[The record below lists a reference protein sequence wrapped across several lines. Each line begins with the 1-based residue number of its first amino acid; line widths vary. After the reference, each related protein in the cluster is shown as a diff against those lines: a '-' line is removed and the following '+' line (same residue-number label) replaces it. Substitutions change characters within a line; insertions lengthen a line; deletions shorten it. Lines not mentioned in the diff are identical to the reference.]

1 MPFIS
6 LIDDRAKP
14 KGSRDPLGFELVWTH
29 FGRKVVGNLTTIT
42 SSLENFAVALLG
54 FHWANELNIHVDE
67 DHKQKAVR
75 ETFLR
80 YEQITG
86 YIRYY
91 GKSNSIMGITRV
103 KERILFE
110 NKRNTLNIG
119 LGADEQILSDQASYG
134 MWGLYS
140 TAMRDTGLVI
150 GNERTLT
157 DKGLAIASGIE
168 KQLKKTV
175 FLEWIKS
182 NSVRKEELEVIA
194 DSYMQAIKT
203 PELVSQLLE
212 ALMMGSEGNL
222 IQQEL
227 WQKTNDLFKNK
238 QFLND
243 RTDKVG
249 AYIASLKTTEL
260 SASLRKCL
268 LDIEK
273 VERVLVALNNIFHY
287 CRVKDG
293 VMINDVIKNL
303 QNQAYSFA
311 YLPDVLPDTKFPRK
325 QNIQLTLSALKAGD
339 YKLAIQSIL
348 KLNDSVM
355 RQRNGAAWVEVE
367 GNGKLRVRVKSETAS
382 LATLASLEERWDYDY
397 FLGSYLSM
405 ATAYLGDLH
414 E

>member
-54 FHWANELNIHVDE
+54 FHWANELNMNVDAE
-67 DHKQKAVR
+67 HKQKAVR

-80 YEQITG
+80 YEQVTA
-86 YIRYY
+86 YLRYY

-103 KERILFE
+103 KERILSE
-110 NKRNTLNIG
+110 NKRNTLSIG

-140 TAMRDTGLVI
+140 TAMRDTGLVS

-157 DKGLAIASGIE
+157 AKGLAIAVGIE
-168 KQLKKTV
+168 KQLNKTV
-175 FLEWIKS
+175 ILEWVKS
-182 NSVRKEELEVIA
+182 NIVSKEELEVLA
-194 DSYMQAIKT
+194 DSYMKAIKT

-212 ALMMGSEGNL
+212 ALMMGSKDNFV
-222 IQQEL
+222 QQEL
-227 WQKTNDLFKNK
+227 WHKTNELFKSN
-238 QFLND
+238 QFLSD
-243 RTDKVG
+243 RTYKIG
-249 AYIASLKTTEL
+249 AYISSLKTTEL
-260 SASLRKCL
+260 SASLRQCL

-293 VMINDVIKNL
+293 VMINDLIKNL
-303 QNQAYSFA
+303 QSQEYSYA
-311 YLPDVLPDTKFPRK
+311 HLPDSLPDTAFPRR
-325 QNIQLTLSALKAGD
+325 QNIQQSLAALKAGD
-339 YKLAIQSIL
+339 YKLAIQLIL

-355 RQRNGAAWVEVE
+355 RQRNGAAWVDVE
-367 GNGKLRVRVKSETAS
+367 GDGKIRVRVKSETAS
-382 LATLASLEERWDYDY
+382 LATNKRLEERWDYDY

-405 ATAYLGDLH
+405 AQSYLGDTH
-414 E
+414 A